1 MRTKV
6 ITYSSIFSILLILL
20 IQAYVIYCNFQLTIE
35 YTTREIDYIL
45 NEALKEELDIRQESI
60 SDSTELA
67 MNSYQNKKD
76 EDIELNSNDFIL
88 SDDSKNSFDNNDISD
103 MISTVINECISEKIP
118 LNLHV
123 LDSITN
129 EILKQHNIN
138 SEFSIN
144 LFDYQSNK
152 IINSSKEHFSSSIF
166 LIHSKHLL
174 LDTKSKNSLQ
184 LVLINP
190 LALVI
195 KKMGILL
202 LSSLILSLLG
212 FYGLWFLHQTLT
224 RQKKLMEVKN
234 DFFGNTAHELKRPV
248 AQLHLAL
255 DALSKPVTKEN
266 VNIRERYLKI
276 SKEATKDM
284 SEKITMIMTLAMAE
298 EGIFKLNYSNFNLLD
313 EVHKV
318 KEQFTSVIEKKPQII
333 LESNDQSCYIAG
345 DKDHLMQ
352 CIANLLDN
360 AIKYSGNSVNI
371 IINLQRLQNSLRL
384 SVKDDGIGIEPDK
397 TDRIFEKY
405 IRLQNGEASVSGFGI
420 GLSYVKAVIEKHAG
434 NIEVKSSVGK
444 GSEFIINLPLN
455 K

>member
-1 MRTKV
+1 MKTKI
-6 ITYSSIFSILLILL
+6 ITYSSVFSILLVLF
-20 IQAYVIYCNFQLTIE
+20 IQAYVIYSNFQLTIE

-45 NEALKEELDIRQESI
+45 NEALKEELDIRQELI
-60 SDSTELA
+60 SDSTALA
-67 MNSYQNKKD
+67 MNTYHNKKSENID
-76 EDIELNSNDFIL
+76 LYSNDFIL
-88 SDDSKNSFDNNDISD
+88 SGNSKDSFDNSDISD
-103 MISTVINECISEKIP
+103 MLSTLINECISEIIP
-118 LNLHV
+118 LNLNI

-129 EILKQHNIN
+129 ELLKQHKIN

-144 LFDYQSNK
+144 LFDYRSNK
-152 IINSSKEHFSSSIF
+152 IIKSSKENFSSSIF

-174 LDTKSKNSLQ
+174 LDTQSKNSLQ

-190 LALVI
+190 LALII

-212 FYGLWFLHQTLT
+212 FYGLWFLHRTLN

-266 VNIRERYLKI
+266 AGIRERYLKI

-298 EGIFKLNYSNFNLLD
+298 EGIFKLNYSNFNLFE
-313 EVHKV
+313 EVQKI
-318 KEQFTSVIEKKPQII
+318 KEQFTSVAEKKPQIT
-333 LESNDQSCYIAG
+333 LESNEQSCFIEG
-345 DKDHLMQ
+345 DRDHLMQ
-352 CIANLLDN
+352 SVANLLDN
-360 AIKYSGNSVNI
+360 AIKYSGTSVNI
-371 IINLQRLQNSLRL
+371 IINIQKLSNFLRL
-384 SVKDDGIGIEPDK
+384 SIKDDGIGIEPDK

-405 IRLQNGEASVSGFGI
+405 TRLQNGETSVSGFGI

-434 NIEVKSSVGK
+434 TIEVESTVGK
-444 GSEFIINLPLN
+444 GSVFIINLPV
-455 K
+455 